1 MIRGGEGI
9 KIDSLFWMPA
19 SGEASFRLMFEPL
32 PYNTRTFDFIESDCE
47 DCFKIWG
54 VDLVNSSV
62 ILPEIPAEYL
72 QTKQSVKE
80 IAVKWEKGEAVIS
93 GKLLGYSPRFDM
105 KAWLIY
111 TNPITTKE
119 EKFPLTLKDDGTFHA
134 GIEMYSPSHIR
145 LGYDSP
151 QSEYFW
157 FIAAPGEE
165 TKLLV
170 NLPEAN
176 RRRTRLHRE
185 SPGYG
190 KKLMFAGYQSALND
204 ELNSGTLINNIY
216 TDNFMSIIVGMSP
229 VQYQDIF

>member
-1 MIRGGEGI
+1 MMV
-9 KIDSLFWMPA
+9 LF
-19 SGEASFRLMFEPL
+19 
-32 PYNTRTFDFIESDCE
+32 I
-47 DCFKIWG
+47 
-54 VDLVNSSV
+54 
-62 ILPEIPAEYL
+62 
-72 QTKQSVKE
+72 
-80 IAVKWEKGEAVIS
+80 
-93 GKLLGYSPRFDM
+93 
-105 KAWLIY
+105 
-111 TNPITTKE
+111 
-119 EKFPLTLKDDGTFHA
+119 A

-170 NLPEAN
+170 NLPEAS

-229 VQYQDIF
+229 VQYQEYILNRYHQQLPTTMPKTFLPSQRRS